1 MDSKQQI
8 AQWDSTS
15 SPHLLLV
22 ILTTEI
28 FYGRIV
34 FTHIAM
40 YMKAHRSHIT
50 PPLRTHLS
58 LLKVKHTKLKVSAS
72 SRLSL
77 SPESPFKK
85 THTLTQ
91 RPRHDTTT
99 SRLGQAMKGSMNNL
113 TPNIIFPLAVM
124 YTEGGLHAM
133 CVWADTREVSIHF
146 LCVPLYAERW
156 LFQRCNV
163 MCGSIIRAVGMTDT
177 QP

>member
-1 MDSKQQI
+1 MKYFRDALFLPIYPCTWKHT
-8 AQWDSTS
+8 ALTS
-15 SPHLLLV
+15 PRAHTPVTYKS
-22 ILTTEI
+22 E
-28 FYGRIV
+28 
-34 FTHIAM
+34 TH
-40 YMKAHRSHIT
+40 KVKGQCQ
-50 PPLRTHLS
+50 
-58 LLKVKHTKLKVSAS
+58 LKVI
-72 SRLSL
+72 SL
-77 SPESPFKK
+77 PREPFQVD
-85 THTLTQ
+85 THRLTQ

-124 YTEGGLHAM
+124 YTEGGLHVM